1 MAHSTLGSL
10 AFFLLSALLLAHGLG
25 WLFVRLRQPR
35 VIGEILA
42 GVIMGPT
49 LLGQIWYQSFPIEK
63 GALPLPL
70 ELCYQLGLL
79 LLMFLSSCRSTSM
92 SARNIG
98 IRTRRFRSGRPRSRS
113 RMSAGSAGS
122 PGR

>member
-1 MAHSTLGSL
+1 MNSSSLGSL

-42 GVIMGPT
+42 GVVMGPT
-49 LLGQIWYQSFPIEK
+49 LIGQFWYQYFPVQK

-70 ELCYQLGLL
+70 EMCYQLGLL
-79 LLMFLSSCRSTSM
+79 LLMFLSGAEIKQIFRREDRREVTRSEERRVGKECRS
-92 SARNIG
+92 RWW
-98 IRTRRFRSGRPRSRS
+98 PYH
-113 RMSAGSAGS
+113 
-122 PGR
+122 